1 MQDVLRKYLSALNA
15 NSLKTVVD
23 SLLDHGHSSKKMSR
37 LIRITLFIVLPRTP
51 AHIIQ
56 NVNISVAVLHH
67 GSLEMQTETVTGR
80 FDIGNRQQGQKEEE

>member
-15 NSLKTVVD
+15 NSLKTVLN
-23 SLLDHGHSSKKMSR
+23 SLLDHGHSAKKMSR

-67 GSLEMQTETVTGR
+67 SSLKVQTEAVAGR
-80 FDIGNRQQGQKEEE
+80 FDLGDR